1 MNTTESQDT
10 LAVISQVIGGQ
21 RRPGDDTRSR
31 PVINPANDT
40 SLGTLPF
47 ASADDVADALRA
59 AQTAQADWQQTPA
72 VQRARLLRATADAVR
87 QRREAI
93 AQRIALELGKPLAQG
108 RAEVDTAAEMFD
120 WAAEESRRCFG
131 QVIPTRAGGLQQ
143 RTELRPVGVVAA
155 MSGWNAPIITPA
167 RKISGALGA
176 GCAIVLKPSEETPG
190 VSLLLQ
196 DALDEAG
203 VPPGVVNL
211 VFGDPAAIA
220 RQLIESPIVRA
231 FSFTG
236 GIAVGRQ
243 LGALAAQHLKRAT
256 LELGGHAPVLVF
268 DDVDVAQVARTAAL
282 AKFRNAGQVCT
293 SPTRICVHRR
303 VFDVFTGAFVEQVRA
318 LRVGNPCDASVDMG
332 PLKNPARLA
341 AIESLVLDAR
351 QRGLAV
357 AAGGQRLP
365 GPGCFFEPTVI
376 IDPHRQARVSH
387 EEPFGPIAVLI
398 PFETEA
404 EAIAEANRLPV
415 GLAAYAFTR
424 DLARAHRLAEQVRCG
439 SLALNDWAVSM
450 PETPFG
456 GVLDSGYGLEGG
468 WQGLREFMQVV
479 TVRTGQVGL

>member
-1 MNTTESQDT
+1 MSEILNQET
-10 LAVISQVIGGQ
+10 LPVLTQAIGGQ
-21 RRPGDDTRSR
+21 RRPGRGSRSCS
-31 PVINPANDT
+31 VINPADGA

-47 ASADDVADALRA
+47 ASTDDVADALR
-59 AQTAQADWQQTPA
+59 TAQAAHLDWQQKPA
-72 VQRARLLRATADAVR
+72 VQRAGLLRATGDAVS

-93 AQRIALELGKPLAQG
+93 AQRIALELGKPLPQG
-108 RAEVDTAAEMFD
+108 RAEVDTAADMFY
-120 WAAEESRRCFG
+120 WAAEEARRCFG
-131 QVIPTRAGGLQQ
+131 QVIPARAGGLQQ

-190 VSLLLQ
+190 VALLLQ

-211 VFGDPAAIA
+211 VFGDPGLIA
-220 RQLIESPIVRA
+220 RQLIESPVVRA

-236 GIAVGRQ
+236 GASVGRQ

-268 DDVDVAQVARTAAL
+268 DDVDVERVARSAVL

-293 SPTRICVHRR
+293 SPTRFCVQRR
-303 VFDVFTGAFVEQVRA
+303 VFGRFAEIFAEEA
-318 LRVGNPCDASVDMG
+318 LKLKVGDPRDITSDMG
-332 PLKNPARLA
+332 PLKNAARLA
-341 AIESLVLDAR
+341 ATEALVLDAR
-351 QRGLAV
+351 EHGLDV
-357 AAGGQRLP
+357 VAGGQRLNRV
-365 GPGCFFEPTVI
+365 GCFYTPTVI
-376 IDPHRQARVSH
+376 LDPQRQSLVSH
-387 EEPFGPIAVLI
+387 VEPFGPIAVLT
-398 PFETEA
+398 PFDTEE

-424 DLARAHRLAEQVRCG
+424 DLARAHRLADKVRCG

-468 WQGLREFMQVV
+468 WQGLREFIQVV